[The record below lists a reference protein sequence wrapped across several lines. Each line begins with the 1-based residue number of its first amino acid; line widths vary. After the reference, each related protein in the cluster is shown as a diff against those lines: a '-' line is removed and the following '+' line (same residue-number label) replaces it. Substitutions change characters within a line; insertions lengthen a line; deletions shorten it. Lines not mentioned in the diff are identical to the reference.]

1 MLPVKF
7 RQSSRPS
14 RASPQGLC
22 DLAAGPKA
30 PGPLAAVWVE
40 HKTPRGPLPSST
52 CMLGNTSQQPGPFI
66 KARKWYIL
74 SLYHVHFD
82 SYEGSMRIQGSGVRG
97 QEEFGAPDAEQQF
110 PGRKGAAGSWLPA
123 CRLQPPCQEQPHLAY
138 FLLVKVIPEEQTATG
153 STQVTP
159 RPLPFPAG
167 QAMVHLAPQ
176 EWRTT

>member
-40 HKTPRGPLPSST
+40 HKMRGGPSPLQRAL
-52 CMLGNTSQQPGPFI
+52 LGNTSRQPGPFI
-66 KARKWYIL
+66 KARKWYIF

-82 SYEGSMRIQGSGVRG
+82 SYEGSMWIQGSGVRRDSEHQTQSSSSLEGKG
-97 QEEFGAPDAEQQF
+97 QQV
-110 PGRKGAAGSWLPA
+110 PGCLPA
-123 CRLQPPCQEQPHLAY
+123 ACN
-138 FLLVKVIPEEQTATG
+138 
-153 STQVTP
+153 
-159 RPLPFPAG
+159 LPAKNSHILPISY
-167 QAMVHLAPQ
+167 
-176 EWRTT
+176 